1 MKKFIGFL
9 ALLVLCISF
18 SAMGLDPPRD
28 HTPPGYEI
36 AISDAEEITT
46 IAAVFVFED
55 VTAVADEGPWQPPGV
70 LYEFG
75 ITTETLYPYTLTGEL
90 QQNSTIILYVKDRLS
105 DLQTNNPDNRYRK
118 TKFLMSYE
126 SLVGNYNLFRCD
138 RARYV

>member
-9 ALLVLCISF
+9 ALMVLCISF
-18 SAMGLDPPRD
+18 SAMGLHPPRD

-36 AISDAEEITT
+36 AISDSREITT

-55 VTAVADEGPWQPPGV
+55 VTVVADEGPWQPPGV

-90 QQNSTIILYVKDRLS
+90 QQNSTIVLCIKDRLS
-105 DLQTNNPDNRYRK
+105 DLQINN
-118 TKFLMSYE
+118 
-126 SLVGNYNLFRCD
+126 NYKAATHRQTPQFIEPAFWKYSLFRCD
-138 RARYV
+138 RAQYV